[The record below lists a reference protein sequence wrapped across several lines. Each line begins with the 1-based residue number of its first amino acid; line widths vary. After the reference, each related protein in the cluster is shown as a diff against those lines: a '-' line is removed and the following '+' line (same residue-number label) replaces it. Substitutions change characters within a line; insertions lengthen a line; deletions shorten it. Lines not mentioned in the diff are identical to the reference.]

1 MSDPEKRAGFVALVG
16 APNAGKSTLLNALI
30 GEKIAIV
37 THKVQTTRTRISGI
51 SIKGQTQIIFVDTPG
66 IFKSPKRRLE
76 RAMVDA
82 AWKGVSDT
90 DMTALLVDAQAGI
103 NPQVRHIIT
112 GLKGQGIKAVLVLN
126 KVDKAPRTSLLE
138 LSRELNALGAFDKT
152 FMISA
157 LKGDGV
163 EDLHTYLAAKMSK
176 GPWLYPEDQISDV
189 SLRFL
194 ASEITRE
201 KIFLNL
207 HQELP
212 YALAVETT
220 AWQERKDG
228 SVRIEQNILC
238 ARDNH
243 KAMVIGK
250 KGTMLK
256 KIGETARHEMAAVFG
271 RKVHLF
277 LHAKVAQDW
286 YNKPDH
292 YREIG
297 LEFKV

>member
-1 MSDPEKRAGFVALVG
+1 
-16 APNAGKSTLLNALI
+16 
-30 GEKIAIV
+30 
-37 THKVQTTRTRISGI
+37 
-51 SIKGQTQIIFVDTPG
+51 
-66 IFKSPKRRLE
+66 
-76 RAMVDA
+76 
-82 AWKGVSDT
+82 
-90 DMTALLVDAQAGI
+90 
-103 NPQVRHIIT
+103 
-112 GLKGQGIKAVLVLN
+112 
-126 KVDKAPRTSLLE
+126 
-138 LSRELNALGAFDKT
+138 
-152 FMISA
+152 MISA

-163 EDLHTYLAAKMSK
+163 EDLHNYLASRMPK

-189 SLRFL
+189 SLRFM

-220 AWQERKDG
+220 SWQEKDDG
-228 SVRIEQNILC
+228 SVRIEQNVLC

-256 KIGETARHEMAAVFG
+256 KIGQTARHDMSAAFD
-271 RKVHLF
+271 RQVHLF
-277 LHAKVAQDW
+277 LHAKVSKDW
-286 YNKPDH
+286 YEKPAH